1 MASTQGIK
9 LDDDVRKRL
18 KSLAEIKKRTPHWLM
33 RTAIEDYLN
42 REEQYE
48 KEKAE
53 DMARWENYL
62 ITGKAIESEKV
73 LAWLKDLSEGKPRK
87 WQE

>member
-1 MASTQGIK
+1 MATSQGIK
-9 LDDDVRKRL
+9 LDDDIRTRL
-18 KSLAEIKKRTPHWLM
+18 KALSEKKKRSPHWIM

-42 REEQYE
+42 REEHYE

-53 DMARWENYL
+53 DMKAYEDYL
-62 ITGKAIESEKV
+62 KTGQAIDHEKV
-73 LAWLKDLSEGKPRK
+73 MAWLKDLADGKNRP

>member
-18 KSLAEIKKRTPHWLM
+18 KALAETKKRTPHWIM

-53 DMARWENYL
+53 DMARWGNYL
-62 ITGKAIESEKV
+62 ITGKAIENKKV